1 MKSIVFDIETDG
13 LISSKIWCIIGLD
26 VETQKTHIFRHD
38 EIDEGVKFLEGYDK
52 LIGHNILGFDIPV
65 LRDLAG
71 AKLTSKKI
79 VDTLVLSRLFNPVR
93 EGGHGLEAW
102 GYRLGFHKIEFEEYD
117 KFSEEMIKY
126 CERDVRLNY
135 LVYNKLKEESAGF
148 SMDSVNIEH
157 KVADIINRQRIKG
170 FYFDDHKATALLD
183 QLNKRMEEVK
193 QKVQEVLGDRETSI
207 KIYPKLT
214 KTGRLSKMGVTE
226 HGNST
231 RLAEQE
237 YVALKW
243 QQETAEKCNPVIRI
257 ETEEFNLGSRK
268 QIGDR
273 LQELG
278 WKPNKFTPT
287 GQPMVDESI
296 LKNIQIHEAQLIAEY
311 LMLQKRIAQITSW
324 LKELQT
330 DGRIH
335 GFVNHNGT
343 ITSRM
348 THRSPNAAQ
357 IPSVSS
363 EYGKECREI
372 WTVPPGY
379 KLTGADA
386 SSLELRC
393 LAHYMNDKDFTNEI
407 LHGDIHTTNQHLAGL
422 ESRNQAKTFIYALCF
437 GAGDKKLSTIL
448 GGDTKHARAV
458 RQRFFDNLPSFKS
471 LKNKVTRA
479 AAKGYIK
486 GLDGRKVFIR
496 SEHAALNTL
505 LQSAGAIIMK
515 KALVILDK
523 RIHNFDAHV
532 VANVH
537 DEWQIEVREDQ
548 AHAVGEIAVQAIRQA
563 GIDLNLNCPLDGE
576 YNVGSNW
583 AETH

>member
-13 LISSKIWCIIGLD
+13 LVSTKIWCIIGLD
-26 VETQKTHIFRHD
+26 VETQETHIFRPD
-38 EIDEGVKFLEGYDK
+38 QIDQGVKFLESYDK

-71 AKLTSKKI
+71 AKLSSKKI

-102 GYRLGFHKIEFEEYD
+102 GYRLGYHKIEFDEYEE
-117 KFSEEMIKY
+117 FSEDMITY
-126 CERDVRLNY
+126 CERDVKLNY

-148 SMDSVNIEH
+148 SMDSVNTEH

-170 FYFDDHKATALLD
+170 FYFDDNKATALLD
-183 QLNKRMEEVK
+183 LLTKRMGQVEKEVHS
-193 QKVQEVLGDRETSI
+193 VLGDRETPV
-207 KIYPKLT
+207 KIYPKIT
-214 KTGRLSKMGVTE
+214 KSGKLSKMGRTE
-226 HGNST
+226 HGSST
-231 RLAEQE
+231 RLTEEE
-237 YVALKW
+237 YSILEC
-243 QQETAEKCNPVIRI
+243 QQSNSNPCNPIIRKEI
-257 ETEEFNLGSRK
+257 EEFNLGSRK

-296 LKNIQIHEAQLIAEY
+296 LKNIQIAEAQLIAEY

-357 IPSVSS
+357 IPSVTS

-386 SSLELRC
+386 SSIELRC

-422 ESRNQAKTFIYALCF
+422 ESRSKAKTFIYALCF

-458 RQRFFDNLPSFKS
+458 RQRFFDNLPSFKA
-471 LKNKVTRA
+471 LKDRVTRA
-479 AAKGYIK
+479 AAKGYLK

-548 AHAVGEIAVQAIRQA
+548 AHAVGEIAVEAIRQA

-576 YNVGSNW
+576 YNVGRNW